1 MAALNAARND
11 SIGADR
17 DRLRWS
23 RSIRPLVRPDRPR
36 RDLSLDEGVLHRP
49 GGHTE
54 PVGDACQRP
63 ANVIEAYGLGDS
75 IGIEEVVA
83 TLNPIAFE
91 DGRNGP
97 AVDGEGLG
105 KYVHAVAGSVTVD
118 QVLDLVGSKTVLSL
132 ARRANVLVSGPV
144 GRQLDEATEPS
155 TNVCLVRVGSQKL
168 HCLMTVSGPWSSQR
182 AGAVRLSGVLSATT
196 EVDECDAG
204 HGHQSS
210 GNDGRQITVATGG
223 GQSARRRGLDRGR
236 RCRRHTRRD

>member
-105 KYVHAVAGSVTVD
+105 GYVHAVAGSVAVD

-155 TNVCLVRVGSQKL
+155 TNVCLVRVSFQKL
-168 HCLMTVSGPWSSQR
+168 HSRRAQGSWPIASVCRRRSSVRAARVSRRRTMPARRCSWAWSSDGLGR
-182 AGAVRLSGVLSATT
+182 VVLLADSRSRSVVAGA
-196 EVDECDAG
+196 AG
-204 HGHQSS
+204 TAGASN
-210 GNDGRQITVATGG
+210 GER
-223 GQSARRRGLDRGR
+223 
-236 RCRRHTRRD
+236 